1 MQIPRPKPRCR
12 AGVLQATIV
21 LAALLATSLPASAQW
36 MWRDKDKHITASDL
50 PPPHDIPDRDIL
62 QRPDM
67 NARQPTP
74 TPAAAAS
81 ASIAGG
87 AVVKPPVDA
96 ELEARRRAAEQQ
108 QQAKAH
114 AEEQKLDAQRADN
127 CRRARS
133 QLSALQSGQRMA
145 RINDKGEREILDDK
159 GRADEIRRAN
169 EVVASDCR

>member
-1 MQIPRPKPRCR
+1 MQSSRPKPHRR
-12 AGVLQATIV
+12 AGIFQAALV

-62 QRPDM
+62 QRPDL
-67 NARQPTP
+67 NARPQA
-74 TPAAAAS
+74 PAVAASAGAPGAAAS
-81 ASIAGG
+81 
-87 AVVKPPVDA
+87 KPPVDP

-114 AEEQKLDAQRADN
+114 AEDQKLAAQRADN

-133 QLSALQSGQRMA
+133 ELTALQSGQRMA
-145 RINDKGEREILDDK
+145 RINGKGEREILDDK
-159 GRADEIRRAN
+159 GRADEMRRAN
-169 EVVASDCR
+169 EVIASECR